1 MQFAGRSMH
10 SALVRIGKT
19 AWCAASEIKRKSRKR
34 GGKCPPSCPCTHTQS
49 PLHLFIMSMF
59 SFRFVL
65 SRGGILAFWLVNANA
80 NVDGSL
86 SSCPCHRSY
95 LSLSYSSC
103 ISIEAAATASTNFWG
118 AHLLK
123 IVARGTLHI
132 FLGAKSCTW
141 RSAKKRIERCRSRA
155 AQGVGE
161 EEGRS

>member
-1 MQFAGRSMH
+1 
-10 SALVRIGKT
+10 
-19 AWCAASEIKRKSRKR
+19 
-34 GGKCPPSCPCTHTQS
+34 
-49 PLHLFIMSMF
+49 MSMF

-86 SSCPCHRSY
+86 SSCPYLRLY
-95 LSLSYSSC
+95 LSLGYSSC
-103 ISIEAAATASTNFWG
+103 ISVEAAATASTNFWG

-155 AQGVGE
+155 AQGAGVGE
-161 EEGRS
+161 GDKDRNRERRS